1 MFKHLLAKRC
11 SHAKIKSNYSSPCG
25 QTASSKRSTKDAIIS
40 TKKVFPTLCSNSPF
54 SDCFSSS
61 AAIKGEN
68 SAQCSLT
75 WKKVKVES
83 YPFSGK
89 RFPKIFKTPSP
100 LLLLPPLLTSP
111 SNQVDSPPPCSYILM
126 TNPSESPLRNI
137 RHFCTKLS
145 EISVQNRFV
154 GRSVS
159 CQWLTIGQRMPC
171 PGVKS
176 VHTVHTFAGTRTLSA
191 GGYVAC
197 SSFIS
202 YMTCTK
208 VIVEQLWY
216 FLFFATISAFIVSG
230 SILLR
235 QTEIFKHLITYSAFS
250 FIDKNTRLVR
260 REYFLAVQDACL
272 PIVYLRS

>member
-1 MFKHLLAKRC
+1 MHMSLLVALFM
-11 SHAKIKSNYSSPCG
+11 KILVVPPRFGFFISNKFLQKDIVMQKSN
-25 QTASSKRSTKDAIIS
+25 QIIPLHVVKLLLQREAQRMQS
-40 TKKVFPTLCSNSPF
+40 YPPKKVFPTLCSNSPF

-159 CQWLTIGQRMPC
+159 CQ
-171 PGVKS
+171 
-176 VHTVHTFAGTRTLSA
+176 
-191 GGYVAC
+191 
-197 SSFIS
+197 
-202 YMTCTK
+202 
-208 VIVEQLWY
+208 
-216 FLFFATISAFIVSG
+216 
-230 SILLR
+230 
-235 QTEIFKHLITYSAFS
+235 
-250 FIDKNTRLVR
+250 
-260 REYFLAVQDACL
+260 
-272 PIVYLRS
+272 

>member
-1 MFKHLLAKRC
+1 MFKLPIHGLLLQLNR
-11 SHAKIKSNYSSPCG
+11 HQGWELSPVLFDL
-25 QTASSKRSTKDAIIS
+25 KKKWKWKAILFLE
-40 TKKVFPTLCSNSPF
+40 TEFPN
-54 SDCFSSS
+54 
-61 AAIKGEN
+61 
-68 SAQCSLT
+68 
-75 WKKVKVES
+75 
-83 YPFSGK
+83 
-89 RFPKIFKTPSP
+89 IFKTPSP

-159 CQWLTIGQRMPC
+159 CQWLTIGHRTPC

-197 SSFIS
+197 PCFCVLYDLHQNHCGAALI
-202 YMTCTK
+202 
-208 VIVEQLWY
+208 L
-216 FLFFATISAFIVSG
+216 LFFATTSVFIVSG
-230 SILLR
+230 PFLLR
-235 QTEIFKHLITYSAFS
+235 QTDI
-250 FIDKNTRLVR
+250 
-260 REYFLAVQDACL
+260 
-272 PIVYLRS
+272 